1 MATKTLLPNQ
11 HVPLHWLYGH
21 NDCCLCRVE
30 IERDTSYRAN
40 LDLEV
45 ENVKLQEKIKIM
57 QKRIEDLEGEIDD
70 WERYGYKK

>member
-30 IERDTSYRAN
+30 AEQDKLRQINLGLVVEIEN
-40 LDLEV
+40 
-45 ENVKLQEKIKIM
+45 M
-57 QKRIEDLEGEIDD
+57 QKHIEELEGEIDD